1 MLTNTEPEKVT
12 FECDGV
18 GLTHLHGLPLF
29 FFFIQP
35 GIIFGTEDL
44 FLVGMESEAIVILK

>member
-1 MLTNTEPEKVT
+1 MNTEPEKVT

-29 FFFIQP
+29 FLIQP